1 MQTIDIVRDII
12 KKIAGAAFDDDEPL
26 IMTHRI
32 DSMDIIEIVS
42 VLEQEF
48 NIVIESEDIIMSN
61 FDTARKMSIYVSR
74 KISNGG
80 RL

>member
-1 MQTIDIVRDII
+1 MQTIAIVRDII
-12 KKIAGAAFDDDEPL
+12 RKISGVDLDDDDPL

-42 VLEQEF
+42 ALEQEF
-48 NIVIESEDIIMSN
+48 NIIIESEDIIMSN
-61 FDTARKMSIYVSR
+61 FDTVKKMSSYVSR
-74 KISNGG
+74 KIFNDG

>member
-1 MQTIDIVRDII
+1 MQTLYIVRGII
-12 KKIAGAAFDDDEPL
+12 KKIAGVDFDDDAPL

-42 VLEQEF
+42 ALEQEF

-61 FDTARKMSIYVSR
+61 FDTIRKMSIYVSQ
-74 KISNGG
+74 KISNAS

>member
-1 MQTIDIVRDII
+1 MQTIYIVRGII
-12 KKIAGAAFDDDEPL
+12 KKIAGVDFDDDEPL

-42 VLEQEF
+42 TLGQEF

-61 FDTARKMSIYVSR
+61 FDTIRKMSSYVSQ
-74 KISNGG
+74 KISNAS